1 MALECSNVSSC
12 PLSYSCPQYSS
23 SNPSDLI
30 NNDTAPWWS
39 GFYTYATTF
48 NLTAALADPSGDDY
62 ALLLRDMDAIAK
74 QLLRLQAAN
83 VPVLWRPLHEA
94 DGTWFW
100 WGAYGPESCKTL
112 YRLMFERYTNV
123 HGLRNLVWVWNSVT
137 PSWYPGADVVDILGY
152 DSYPPIG
159 DHGAVGVQYQQ
170 LIGLGDDAKLVTLPE
185 VGTIPDPDLL
195 KLYHADWSYF
205 VVWNGDF
212 IESDTYNDLAFKKR
226 VYDDPTVLKLSDLGD
241 WKGTATATAT
251 ATATSSVASSTMMTT
266 SRSSSAT
273 SSAVSSSKTST
284 EASSTTSV
292 APAATQSK
300 WGQCGGSWYSGP
312 TVCQSG
318 TACKPVSPPW
328 YYQCL

>member
-1 MALECSNVSSC
+1 
-12 PLSYSCPQYSS
+12 
-23 SNPSDLI
+23 
-30 NNDTAPWWS
+30 
-39 GFYTYATTF
+39 
-48 NLTAALADPSGDDY
+48 
-62 ALLLRDMDAIAK
+62 MDAIAE

-112 YRLMFERYTNV
+112 YRIMFDRYTKV
-123 HGLRNLVWVWNSVT
+123 HGLRNLIWVWNSIT

-152 DSYPPIG
+152 DSYPPIN

-170 LIGLGDDAKLVTLPE
+170 LISLGNDEKLVTLPE

-226 VYDDPTVLKLSDLGD
+226 IYNDPAVLKLTDLGN
-241 WKGTATATAT
+241 WKGIATT
-251 ATATSSVASSTMMTT
+251 TSSIASSTMITT
-266 SRSSSAT
+266 SRSSPAT
-273 SSAVSSSKTST
+273 SSTISSSAISSSTISSSKTST
-284 EASSTTSV
+284 KALSTTSV
-292 APAATQSK
+292 APVPTQGK
-300 WGQCGGSWYSGP
+300 WGQCGGSYYRGP
-312 TVCQSG
+312 TVCGSG
-318 TACKPVSPPW
+318 TVCNPVSPPW